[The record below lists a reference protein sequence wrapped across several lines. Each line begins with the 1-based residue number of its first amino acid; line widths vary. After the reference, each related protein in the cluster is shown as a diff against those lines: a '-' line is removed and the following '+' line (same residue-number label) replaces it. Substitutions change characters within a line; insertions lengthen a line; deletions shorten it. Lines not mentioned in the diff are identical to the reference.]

1 MILVDT
7 SVWIDFFRRK
17 KDLVSEFNLL
27 LEAQKL
33 LAYEPVFSELLFGVR
48 NEREG
53 KIIRSF
59 WEVLPKVEFASGSML
74 KAAELASSADFQNKG
89 IGLMDALIIQ
99 ACLDHTCL
107 LWTYDKWIL
116 SYIESRY
123 VYQPKM

>member
-7 SVWIDFFRRK
+7 SVWIDFFRRR

-33 LAYEPVFSELLFGVR
+33 LAYEPVFSELLFGIR

-59 WEVLPKVEFASGSML
+59 WEVLPKVAFDSGAML
-74 KAAELASSADFQNKG
+74 RAAELAVQEDFQNKG
-89 IGLMDALIIQ
+89 IGLMDALIMK
-99 ACLDHTCL
+99 ACLENNYL
-107 LWTYDKWIL
+107 LWSFDKRIL
-116 SYIESRY
+116 SHLEARY
-123 VYQPKM
+123 AYQSLA